1 MFTTWQFFA
10 PLNHKYLGS
19 TMKNVEN
26 SRTIPYILS
35 LWKTIPTNGL
45 FWRSRAT
52 TVIRPRDTHVEN
64 DLSASSQNSIEIH
77 SRDIVFC
84 RLKLIIVHI
93 SCWGVSWIHRA
104 DPCLYYFEIFWSV
117 LFKLCFALPCI
128 FFFFYFNIFLPEGQD
143 KIYLSHPVTARALY
157 LKMWVFIFIA
167 YTAAGWNKKH
177 FK

>member
-1 MFTTWQFFA
+1 MVSKLAEVSSDSEPFNYALLNFLSIWLTRRCLLCDSFLLHWTT
-10 PLNHKYLGS
+10 
-19 TMKNVEN
+19 NVWGL
-26 SRTIPYILS
+26 PWKIL
-35 LWKTIPTNGL
+35 KTIEPFSLYIISLENNIPTIGL

-117 LFKLCFALPCI
+117 LFKFCFALPCI
-128 FFFFYFNIFLPEGQD
+128 FFFFISIFFCLRV
-143 KIYLSHPVTARALY
+143 KIKFT
-157 LKMWVFIFIA
+157 
-167 YTAAGWNKKH
+167 
-177 FK
+177 